1 MSGMRSGRGLG
12 AAIGWGVAL
21 WFIGYV
27 LGIALYFLAPPSLIG
42 WVILPIGVSLTWFVL
57 WRFIDATRLENYV
70 ILAAV
75 WVAIAVVGDFLF
87 IVQALHPPD
96 GYYKLDVYLYY
107 VLTLVMPLM
116 AGWLKTRARRL
127 AAR

>member
-1 MSGMRSGRGLG
+1 MRSGRGLG
-12 AAIGWGVAL
+12 AAIGWGSAL
-21 WFIGYV
+21 WFIGYL
-27 LGIALYFLAPPSLIG
+27 LGVALYFLVPPLLIG
-42 WVILPIGVSLTWFVL
+42 WVALPIGAGLTWFVL
-57 WRFIDATRLENYV
+57 WRLIEARRFANYV
-70 ILAAV
+70 VLAVA

-87 IVQALHPPD
+87 IVQTLHPPD

>member
-1 MSGMRSGRGLG
+1 MSRRRSGRGLL
-12 AAIGWGVAL
+12 AAIGWGAAL
-21 WFIGYV
+21 WFIGYL
-27 LGIALYFLAPPSLIG
+27 LGIALYALVPPWLIG
-42 WVILPIGVSLTWFVL
+42 WIILPIGVSLTWFVL

-70 ILAAV
+70 VLAAV

>member
-1 MSGMRSGRGLG
+1 MSGRRSGRGLR
-12 AAIGWGVAL
+12 AAIGWGSAL
-21 WFIGYV
+21 WAVGYL
-27 LGIALYFLAPPSLIG
+27 LGIALYSLVPPSLIG
-42 WVILPIGVSLTWFVL
+42 WIILPIGVALTWFVL
-57 WRFIDATRLENYV
+57 WRFIDARHLEDYV
-70 ILAAV
+70 VLAAV
-75 WVAIAVVGDFLF
+75 WAAIAVVGDYLF

>member
-1 MSGMRSGRGLG
+1 MRSGHGLRTV
-12 AAIGWGVAL
+12 IGWGAAL
-21 WFIGYV
+21 WFIGYL
-27 LGIALYFLAPPSLIG
+27 LGIALYALVPPSLIG
-42 WVILPIGVSLTWFVL
+42 WIILPTGVALTWFVL

-70 ILAAV
+70 VLAAV

-107 VLTLVMPLM
+107 VLTFVMPLM
-116 AGWLKTRARRL
+116 AGWFKTRARRL